1 MFLQCKKYKLKNQ
14 IIFKY
19 LSGCNNKEHKNTMT
33 TTAYTRITSSRQ
45 ANEHIGEVCSFMS
58 KGVRE
63 YGRIVYVTP
72 TSIRIERMQQTA
84 DGDFILH
91 PKQKNSVTNNVI
103 TFTRKITIASESI
116 AAAAAAVPVFPSP
129 LILLGGIKRR
139 YQNAQSTEQSGWW

>member
-1 MFLQCKKYKLKNQ
+1 MKIQNV
-14 IIFKY
+14 FKY
-19 LSGCNNKEHKNTMT
+19 LSATDKEHKNTMT
-33 TTAYTRITSSRQ
+33 AYNRITSSRE

-63 YGRIVYVTP
+63 YGRIVNVTP

-84 DGDFILH
+84 DGDFIAH
-91 PKQKNSVTNNVI
+91 PNPKHFTTKNVI
-103 TFTRKITIASESI
+103 TFTRKITIAI
-116 AAAAAAVPVFPSP
+116 AAAAAPAPVFPSP